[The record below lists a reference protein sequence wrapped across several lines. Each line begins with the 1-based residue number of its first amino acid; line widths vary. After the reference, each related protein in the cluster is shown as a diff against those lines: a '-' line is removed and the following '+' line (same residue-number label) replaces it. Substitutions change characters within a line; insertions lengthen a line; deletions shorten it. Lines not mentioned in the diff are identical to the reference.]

1 MQGGVR
7 SVRARGRVACETHP
21 ACATTGLF
29 KTFWFRDRTML
40 THGWVQRYPAPHWRG
55 PAERDG
61 KILRKPEKLIR
72 LSGEA
77 TNE

>member
-7 SVRARGRVACETHP
+7 SLWARSRIACEAHP

-29 KTFWFRDRTML
+29 KTFWFRAWTML
-40 THGWVQRYPAPHWRG
+40 THGGVQRYPAPRWRG

-61 KILRKPEKLIR
+61 KILRKPERLIR